1 MRVRYQAGLKKVA
14 VRAAVIAGIAIVAGP
29 AASETPMTAGVIAER
44 MELED
49 RFPFAAGLV
58 EGIAF
63 NRYQMGSQDVQA
75 MTCIF
80 DWFYSGQRRTDL
92 IFEAFGRFPDFT
104 AGAVVAALTNRACPN
119 E

>member
-1 MRVRYQAGLKKVA
+1 MATAG
-14 VRAAVIAGIAIVAGP
+14 AVIATGVVM
-29 AASETPMTAGVIAER
+29 AAVPNAAETPMTAGVIAER
-44 MELED
+44 MEFED

-63 NRYQMGSQDVQA
+63 SRYQTGGQDVAA
-75 MTCIF
+75 MECIF

-92 IFEAFGRFPDFT
+92 IFEAFGRFPDYT

>member
-1 MRVRYQAGLKKVA
+1 MRTRFHTDLKKAA
-14 VRAAVIAGIAIVAGP
+14 VRAAVVVGAAIAALP
-29 AASETPMTAGVIAER
+29 ASADTPMTAGVIAER
-44 MELED
+44 MEFED
-49 RFPFAAGLV
+49 RFLFAAGLV

-63 NRYQMGSQDVQA
+63 NRYQMGNQDVDA

-92 IFEAFGRFPDFT
+92 IFEAFGRFPDYT
-104 AGAVVAALTNRACPN
+104 AGAVVAALTNRACPH